1 MLPNPVFWSKLRV
14 NRKEI
19 MDLDNWLGEISNCKR
34 GSINGFDRPHQPA
47 TILWFVDRCSFDNE
61 RLNLWADLKVPLNK
75 SIQLRGGAGN
85 CQSPLAVLA
94 RSKILEISGG
104 EIPETGNAGVALK
117 LFNASNPSFGLPKN
131 IWEICRSESEKKE
144 KVQNFLLNLLQK

>member
-1 MLPNPVFWSKLRV
+1 MFWSKLRV

-85 CQSPLAVLA
+85 CQSPLAVLT

-104 EIPETGNAGVALK
+104 EIPETGNASIALK
-117 LFNASNPSFGLPKN
+117 LFNSSNPSFGLPQN
-131 IWEICRSESEKKE
+131 IWDFLITEPNNKG
-144 KVQNFLLNLLQK
+144 KVQIFLQSFLRK